1 MASTI
6 ILDDDG
12 NLRIYDEEEGYK
24 LLSDEEGT
32 PFYQDFDRAIAYF
45 HPDLASEIQQVTGRS
60 PNFSSYQV
68 ASQAYSSGKVPWNY
82 TNVYEGLSNRENF
95 NLNALWGGTQYGA
108 GRVSDFSHLD
118 PTQLQA
124 NQIAGQ
130 TRDELWRVYDD
141 LKAKGQAPAKNPD
154 QIALDFYTQNVGQ
167 AGSTYGYG
175 PGANTALLAESLKSQ
190 FLNQPE
196 VVAQTKTVY
205 QPTQEALTKAEAF
218 GASHQAGV
226 PTWQVFEQ
234 QGQSSDWFSKLIPAI
249 IGTIAFPGLSAAFGG
264 GLLGGAGAGAL
275 IGGTTAEIGGGD
287 FLKGALT
294 GGVGGAIS
302 GLNPSVVTNVAESL
316 NIPVSVAQ
324 AATNAGSKA
333 VMAGLSGGDV
343 ESAILSSLVSSGVG
357 SGLSAV
363 DAPENIAKIISP
375 VVSTAILGGD
385 TQQALISS
393 LIKGGLSEA
402 KDMSWGVNEDLTS
415 QELPKDW
422 EFLEDSDVTS
432 PYYGLDYTPEDIIQ
446 LEQGT
451 YAGNE
456 QPESVVQE
464 QMGNLYNIAYPDEFP
479 TSSSAYEGLG
489 YDANKINE
497 IQGLQNSIEEYKQQ
511 GFDQNTATQL
521 AIDDLGNRMDLTAQD
536 VKDISDQFQTGI
548 QGVYD
553 QLGITTSN
561 LQSAID
567 SLSYNQKLELDERM
581 LQGQRLDQ
589 AIDEIQQGIDTR
601 FDETKSSISNIG
613 KSVSGIGSVVAG
625 VGSTLSNLQKSIN
638 AQNDAARYQDAMNS
652 LANMSQQPQ
661 GGGIGIKGALAPQM
675 IGGRAET
682 APIADYAAIIP
693 KLAGIINQR
702 GYKVGGQVNET
713 SYVAGPEG
721 KLYASHPVRGFAV
734 GGPGTGQSDDI
745 PTMLSDG
752 EYVIDAD
759 TVAAL
764 GDGSSKAGAEILD
777 KFRQEIRSHKRSAPA
792 DKIPPKAKNPL
803 AYLKS
808 AKKSKG

>member
-1 MASTI
+1 MPIYDEDTGTYWRSEDDGGD
-6 ILDDDG
+6 LVQVWQDDDG
-12 NLRIYDEEEGYK
+12 WTTVNPNPQLVYDED
-24 LLSDEEGT
+24 SGT
-32 PFYQDFDRAIAYF
+32 WGTVGVPNSPYLDA
-45 HPDLASEIQQVTGRS
+45 LQQ
-60 PNFSSYQV
+60 
-68 ASQAYSSGKVPWNY
+68 YSSGKTPWNY
-82 TNVYEGLSNRENF
+82 TNVYEGLSNRQPF
-95 NLNALWGGTQYGA
+95 NLNALWGGSQYA
-108 GRVSDFSHLD
+108 TGRVSDFSHLD

-154 QIALDFYTQNVGQ
+154 QIALEFYTQNIGQ
-167 AGSTYGYG
+167 EGNTYGYG

-205 QPTQEALTKAEAF
+205 QPTQEALIKAEAF
-218 GASHQAGV
+218 GASHQGGV

-264 GLLGGAGAGAL
+264 GILGGAGAGAL
-275 IGGTTAEIGGGD
+275 IGGTTAEMGGGD
-287 FLKGALT
+287 FLKGALS
-294 GGVGGAIS
+294 GGIGGA
-302 GLNPSVVTNVAESL
+302 L
-316 NIPVSVAQ
+316 
-324 AATNAGSKA
+324 
-333 VMAGLSGGDV
+333 
-343 ESAILSSLVSSGVG
+343 
-357 SGLSAV
+357 
-363 DAPENIAKIISP
+363 
-375 VVSTAILGGD
+375 
-385 TQQALISS
+385 
-393 LIKGGLSEA
+393 KGGLSVPDTGYVAEVSPEA
-402 KDMSWGVNEDLTS
+402 WAAEDLAS
-415 QELPKDW
+415 NIASAPAYIAEVSPEAW
-422 EFLEDSDVTS
+422 ALEDLASGIADPSS
-432 PYYGLDYTPEDIIQ
+432 PYYDLGYTPQEILQIQ
-446 LEQGT
+446 SGT
-451 YAGNE
+451 YAGPE
-456 QPESVVQE
+456 QSILDVQE
-464 QMGNLYNIAYPDEFP
+464 QMGNLYDVAYPDGFP

-489 YDANKINE
+489 Y
-497 IQGLQNSIEEYKQQ
+497 
-511 GFDQNTATQL
+511 
-521 AIDDLGNRMDLTAQD
+521 TAQD
-536 VKDISDQFQTGI
+536 ISDLYEGTYSGPEQ
-548 QGVYD
+548 D
-553 QLGITTSN
+553 
-561 LQSAID
+561 
-567 SLSYNQKLELDERM
+567 
-581 LQGQRLDQ
+581 
-589 AIDEIQQGIDTR
+589 IDTVR
-601 FDETKSSISNIG
+601 EQMGDLYETAYPDTVETYDPSTVSSKESSSINKELV
-613 KSVSGIGSVVAG
+613 KSALGSAAK
-625 VGSTLSNLQKSIN
+625 LADLQRSIN
-638 AQNDAARYQDAMNS
+638 IQRDAANYEDAMNS

-661 GGGIGIKGALAPQM
+661 GGGIGIKGTLAPQM

-682 APIADYAAIIP
+682 SPIADYAAIIP
-693 KLAGIINQR
+693 KLAGILNQR
-702 GYKVGGQVNET
+702 GYKVGGQVNDP